1 MAERIFAKWIYFN
14 EKHEKAPDFVVG
26 WLALKL
32 DSIKE
37 LAEQAKEYVN
47 DKGYVRY
54 QITQNRDGKY
64 SVTVD
69 TYWLNKTESK
79 PTVKEEL
86 TIDDIPFR

>member
-1 MAERIFAKWIYFN
+1 MERIFAKWLYFN

-26 WLALKL
+26 GLALKL
-32 DSIKE
+32 DSLKE

-64 SVTVD
+64 SISVD
-69 TYWLNKTESK
+69 TYWLNKDSK
-79 PTVKEEL
+79 PKHTKDEEI
-86 TIDDIPFR
+86 TIDSIPF